1 MGQLKL
7 LGVRTNWPCLLELGG
22 GARQWLPLGRKE
34 GKAFLEV
41 EVMAA
46 PSWSAEKL
54 RLLLE
59 LWQNVGGSFL

>member
-1 MGQLKL
+1 M
-7 LGVRTNWPCLLELGG
+7 
-22 GARQWLPLGRKE
+22 APLGRKE

-54 RLLLE
+54 A
-59 LWQNVGGSFL
+59 GFF